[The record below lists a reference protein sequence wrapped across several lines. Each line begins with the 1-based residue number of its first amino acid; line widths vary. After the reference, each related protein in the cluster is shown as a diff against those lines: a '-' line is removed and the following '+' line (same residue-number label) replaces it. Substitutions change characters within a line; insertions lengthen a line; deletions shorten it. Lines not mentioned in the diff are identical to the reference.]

1 MKSPGLK
8 GLGLKLG
15 VEKSGVEMTFNHF
28 KGTKVQ
34 LLKRHLR
41 RMHGQSEIEK
51 VFGEKPEWDCP
62 HCEFKAPIK
71 NEVKRHIGAEHG
83 EKELRAYKLRDIK
96 GQLISKCLLG
106 VIVSTKKPTNFFKDF
121 CPSL

>member
-1 MKSPGLK
+1 
-8 GLGLKLG
+8 
-15 VEKSGVEMTFNHF
+15 
-28 KGTKVQ
+28 
-34 LLKRHLR
+34 
-41 RMHGQSEIEK
+41 MHGQSEIEK

-62 HCEFKAPIK
+62 HCEFKAHIK

-106 VIVSTKKPTNFFKDF
+106 VIVSTKKTNEFFFKDF